1 MRGVDIKQHHACDAA
16 ISALARS
23 THQLLFTDAP
33 TLARHADRSIQR
45 LAVQA
50 CLLKSFEH
58 GTVRVKEKRVNILPK
73 GAAEHNRFLKR
84 WSEAISAADAF
95 DIENGLGPAE

>member
-1 MRGVDIKQHHACDAA
+1 
-16 ISALARS
+16 
-23 THQLLFTDAP
+23 LLQ
-33 TLARHADRSIQR
+33 SI
-45 LAVQA
+45 
-50 CLLKSFEH
+50 EH